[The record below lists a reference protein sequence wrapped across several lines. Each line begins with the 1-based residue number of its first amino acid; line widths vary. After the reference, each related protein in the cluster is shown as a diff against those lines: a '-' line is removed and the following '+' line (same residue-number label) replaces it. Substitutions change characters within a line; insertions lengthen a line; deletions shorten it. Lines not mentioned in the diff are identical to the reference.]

1 MDWAFLGFRVVGARA
16 ALSPGLGAEEAQV
29 DHLLPVLLVAPL
41 SLRPRQST
49 GQAFKPAP
57 HLLWIVVFLELGRS
71 LPVQLPISAKEKE
84 AQRAL
89 ESGLGHTEQQD
100 TADLPEGLC
109 L

>member
-1 MDWAFLGFRVVGARA
+1 M
-16 ALSPGLGAEEAQV
+16 PGLGAEEAQV

-49 GQAFKPAP
+49 GQAFKPVP
-57 HLLWIVVFLELGRS
+57 HLLWIVVFLELGS
-71 LPVQLPISAKEKE
+71 SPVQLPVSAKEKE